1 MFFWAHALIICHQC
15 VVGLAGPISSDV
27 MWMKLSFGYIFPPR
41 YTNLMYRNLFYFLDA
56 IVGVNWCVLF

>member
-27 MWMKLSFGYIFPPR
+27 MWMKLSFGYIFPLGIQ
-41 YTNLMYRNLFYFLDA
+41 TLCTVIFF
-56 IVGVNWCVLF
+56 IF